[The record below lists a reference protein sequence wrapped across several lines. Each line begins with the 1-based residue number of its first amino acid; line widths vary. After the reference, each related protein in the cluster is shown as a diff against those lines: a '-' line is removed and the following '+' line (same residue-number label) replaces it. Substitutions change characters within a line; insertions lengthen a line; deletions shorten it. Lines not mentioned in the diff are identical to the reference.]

1 MTFFTL
7 KYNFYWCGL
16 DGFPSIAFAS
26 FRMPDYRH
34 MAAAVFV
41 STAHSVALP
50 AVIYTPSVLHS
61 THVLLS
67 LTKKWLNY
75 PIN

>member
-1 MTFFTL
+1 MAFFTL

-16 DGFPSIAFAS
+16 DGFPSISFAS

-50 AVIYTPSVLHS
+50 AVIYTPVNSETFHLFCILHMCC
-61 THVLLS
+61 
-67 LTKKWLNY
+67 
-75 PIN
+75 